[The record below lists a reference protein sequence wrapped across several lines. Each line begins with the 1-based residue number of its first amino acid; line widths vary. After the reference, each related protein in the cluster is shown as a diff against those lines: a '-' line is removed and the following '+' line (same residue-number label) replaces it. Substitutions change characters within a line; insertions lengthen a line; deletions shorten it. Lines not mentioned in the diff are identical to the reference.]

1 MAQNDLQKSTVAG
14 SHSQREQT
22 PSATLQANASLNP
35 TAASGGRIRVIEPF
49 GSADNTV
56 NRTIAHG
63 TSGEDAFRDLQIHH
77 PNANRKAVLAGNAEL
92 ADRAGVTAATLWRR
106 LDRLRDRGILR
117 AVETRIDWRAL
128 GYAVEVS
135 LRFTLD
141 KTNPRAF
148 DEFVAALRQV
158 PEVIEIQSFLGSVD
172 WRASVIARDMAHWQ
186 QVYRDRILTLPHIA
200 ELDALMLVATIKDSG
215 ELAL

>member
-1 MAQNDLQKSTVAG
+1 MHIDDTD
-14 SHSQREQT
+14 R
-22 PSATLQANASLNP
+22 
-35 TAASGGRIRVIEPF
+35 RILRHWLAEP
-49 GSADNTV
+49 GLE
-56 NRTIAHG
+56 R
-63 TSGEDAFRDLQIHH
+63 
-77 PNANRKAVLAGNAEL
+77 AVLAE
-92 ADRAGVTAATLWRR
+92 RAGVTAATLWRR
-106 LDRLRDRGILR
+106 LDRLREAGVIRSEG
-117 AVETRIDWRAL
+117 AVIDWRAL

-186 QVYRDRILTLPHIA
+186 QVYRDSILTLPHVSDS
-200 ELDALMLVATIKDSG
+200 DALMLVSTIKDVQ
-215 ELAL
+215 ELPL